1 MQFNKSLADLPSTE
15 CNDFVILSFFE
26 KPILFNERK
35 SKIDLVN
42 IDGIFLLKVLWV
54 IIKANLVLKLC

>member
-1 MQFNKSLADLPSTE
+1 MQFNKRLVDLPSTE
-15 CNDFVILSFFE
+15 YNDFVILSFFE

-42 IDGIFLLKVLWV
+42 IDGILLLKVL
-54 IIKANLVLKLC
+54 